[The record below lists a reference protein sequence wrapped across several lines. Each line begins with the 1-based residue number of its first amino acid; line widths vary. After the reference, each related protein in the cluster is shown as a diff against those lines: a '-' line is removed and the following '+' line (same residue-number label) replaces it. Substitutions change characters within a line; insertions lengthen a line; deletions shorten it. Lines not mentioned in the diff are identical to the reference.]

1 MKGVYIDDGGGR
13 VKWLYLPD
21 ALRVGVLG
29 VYADE
34 ETGGE
39 FARICRD
46 ERRAQKFFD
55 REQMDGNSV
64 YFWRVWSS
72 GTPRRVISIGD

>member
-34 ETGGE
+34 EAGGE
-39 FARICRD
+39 FARYRGDIVTS
-46 ERRAQKFFD
+46 D
-55 REQMDGNSV
+55 REAAAFSFALEALGALD
-64 YFWRVWSS
+64 
-72 GTPRRVISIGD
+72 